1 LTLFRKL
8 GYKPQTMGE
17 EAFIIDTLTLKT
29 KGFHQPQDLP
39 VPFYGDIPWE
49 KEVEGF
55 SPPKEKPLFKRL
67 HPSLQALAMLTC
79 QLKERHSSLITPQR
93 SWAIFTA
100 SQLEKE
106 RDKDHLKVLDSPKK
120 ISPAAGLALSA
131 TGVNFLVARMLGIR
145 FYQGMSISHVCAS
158 GNHLLGQAK
167 RAIEEGVQLALLVT
181 INSMGSILR
190 AAYHNRLGI
199 ISKKGEIRPFHK
211 DRDGTVMADGLA
223 VTLVASSSTV
233 RASGIEPW
241 ARIAGVG
248 ERADAYHMYGLDPEG
263 EALQGAV
270 EDALR
275 DAKIMAPEVSL
286 IKSHGTGTR
295 QNEAVEGRV
304 IDFLFSRRPPMVTAL
319 KPYMGHTVVA
329 SALLELSY
337 LLKNIRREGKV
348 PPIPTTPPSQVDP
361 QFQGLD
367 LILQKPR
374 PFQGGYL
381 LSMAAGFGG
390 FYSTAVLEI

>member
-1 LTLFRKL
+1 
-8 GYKPQTMGE
+8 MGE

-29 KGFHQPQDLP
+29 KGFHKPKDLP
-39 VPFYGDIPWE
+39 VPFYGAIPWE
-49 KEVEGF
+49 REVEGF
-55 SPPKEKPLFKRL
+55 SPPVEKPLFKRL
-67 HPSLQALAMLTC
+67 HFPLQALAMLTC
-79 QLKERHSSLITPQR
+79 QLREKHPSLMTPQR

-100 SQLEKE
+100 SQLERE
-106 RDKDHLKVLDSPKK
+106 RDKTHLKVLDSPKR

-145 FYQGMSISHVCAS
+145 FYRGMSISHVCAS

-167 RAIEEGVQLALLVT
+167 RAIEEGAQVALLVT
-181 INSMGSILR
+181 INSMGSVLR

-199 ISKKGEIRPFHK
+199 ISKRGEIRPFHR

-223 VTLVASSSTV
+223 VTLVASSSMV
-233 RASGIEPW
+233 RDFGIEPL

-263 EALQGAV
+263 EALQWAV

-275 DAKIMAPEVSL
+275 DARITAADVLL

-337 LLKNIRREGKV
+337 LLESIRREGKV
-348 PPIPTTPPSQVDP
+348 PPIPTTPPSEVDP
-361 QFQGLD
+361 QFKGLD
-367 LILQKPR
+367 LILQEPR

-390 FYSTAVLEI
+390 FYSAAVLEV

>member
-1 LTLFRKL
+1 
-8 GYKPQTMGE
+8 MVE
-17 EAFIIDTLTLKT
+17 EAFIIDTLTLRA
-29 KGFHQPQDLP
+29 KGFQKPADLP
-39 VPFYGDIPWE
+39 VPFYGGISWE
-49 KEVEGF
+49 KEVKGF
-55 SPPKEKPLFKRL
+55 NPPAEKPLFKRL
-67 HPSLQALAMLTC
+67 HPSLQALAMLVC
-79 QLKERHSSLITPQR
+79 QLKERYPSIMTPQR

-100 SQLEKE
+100 AQLERE
-106 RDKDHLKVLDSPKK
+106 RDEDYLKALDAPKK
-120 ISPAAGLALSA
+120 ISPAVGLALSA

-167 RAIEEGVQLALLVT
+167 MAIKEGAQLVLLVT

-199 ISKKGEIRPFHK
+199 ISKEGKIRPFHR
-211 DRDGTVMADGLA
+211 DRDGTIMADGLA
-223 VTLVASSSTV
+223 VALVASSSIVQT
-233 RASGIEPW
+233 AGIEPL

-248 ERADAYHMYGLDPEG
+248 ERADAYHMYSLDPEG

-275 DAKIMAPEVSL
+275 DAKIMAQEVSL

-295 QNEAVEGRV
+295 QNDAVEGRV

-329 SALLELSY
+329 CALLELSY
-337 LLKNIRREGKV
+337 LLEHIRREEKV
-348 PPIPTTPPSQVDP
+348 PPIPTTPPSQVDS

-367 LILQKPR
+367 LVLEAPR

-390 FYSTAVLEI
+390 FFSTAVLEI